1 MGNQQMK
8 LCGGTFFT
16 LIEQFGKKGNVSN
29 PDCLQGLVDIYHVY
43 KPKVIFKDSTR
54 SNGTSL
60 YKRCEKNSTE
70 WLPFENEKFIEDFKD
85 KMLHNYGEALSEITA
100 FVRKNMSA
108 DILDQERL
116 VRAVLELIKYD
127 DIDDT
132 VEFYV
137 NPDGSS
143 IKRNVLIEDK
153 EAKYSFPAFLLG
165 IWHYI
170 IVNVQDNTSGK
181 TTIEAW
187 YKGGREKHTKG
198 TFVSDIGKYSFKS
211 VTVIREDEQASEVK
225 MLSSE
230 TPVKKVAL
238 PKTSSEIL
246 NERIL
251 ASGEVLAK
259 VWGSAIDAM
268 VAGFDKRIIYKSG
281 LIDDEEAKHLQEMPD
296 GIIDLNEEG
305 SVFDTDNR
313 NCIYRYSGDVC
324 FGTKYDEFMNQSV
337 QITADINGQNI
348 LSSTTKD
355 NWTTNSIVN
364 NILSAGIY
372 GCVLWFK
379 VLRADEEKA
388 IVQIMT
394 IQEG

>member
-16 LIEQFGKKGNVSN
+16 VIEQFGKKGNVSN
-29 PDCLQGLVDIYHVY
+29 PDCLQGLVDIYHIY
-43 KPKVIFKDSTR
+43 KPKVNFKDSTR
-54 SNGTSL
+54 SNGTSF
-60 YKRCEKNSTE
+60 YKRCEKNSTK

-85 KMLHNYGEALSEITA
+85 KMLHNYGEALSEITT

-108 DILDQERL
+108 DISDQERL
-116 VRAVLELIKYD
+116 VRAVLELIMYD

-170 IVNVQDNTSGK
+170 IVNVQDNISGK
-181 TTIEAW
+181 TTIETW

-211 VTVIREDEQASEVK
+211 VTVMREDEQVSEVET
-225 MLSSE
+225 LSSE
-230 TPVKKVAL
+230 KSGKKVAL

-268 VAGFDKRIIYKSG
+268 VAGFDKRIIYKSS

-305 SVFDTDNR
+305 AVFDTDNR

-324 FGTKYDEFMNQSV
+324 FETRYDEFMNQSV

-379 VLRADEEKA
+379 LLRADEEKA

>member
-16 LIEQFGKKGNVSN
+16 LIEHFGKKGNVSN
-29 PDCLQGLVDIYHVY
+29 PDCLQGLLDIYHVY
-43 KPKVIFKDSTR
+43 KPKVKFEDSTR
-54 SNGTSL
+54 SNGTSF
-60 YKRCEKNSTE
+60 YKRCGRNSSE
-70 WLPFENEKFIEDFKD
+70 WLPLENEKFIEEFND
-85 KMLHNYGEALSEITA
+85 KILHNYGEALSEMID
-100 FVRKNMSA
+100 FVKKNMSDDMA
-108 DILDQERL
+108 DKERV
-116 VRAVLELIKYD
+116 VRAILELIRD
-127 DIDDT
+127 DEIEDAI
-132 VEFYV
+132 EFYV

-143 IKRNVLIEDK
+143 IKRDILIRDE
-153 EAKYSFPAFLLG
+153 EVEYSYPAFLLG

-181 TTIEAW
+181 STIESW

-198 TFVSDIGKYSFKS
+198 TFISDIGKYAFKS
-211 VTVIREDEQASEVK
+211 VTVKSEDEQVAKVKTASP
-225 MLSSE
+225 E
-230 TPVKKVAL
+230 TAEKKVSL

-259 VWGSAIDAM
+259 VWGNAIDAM

-281 LIDDEEAKHLQEMPD
+281 LIDDEEARRLQEMPD
-296 GIIDLNEEG
+296 GIIDLNEE
-305 SVFDTDNR
+305 SAVFNTENR

-324 FGTKYDEFMNQSV
+324 FETKYDEFMNQSV
-337 QITADINGQNI
+337 QITADIKGQNI

-355 NWTTNSIVN
+355 NWTTNSIIN